1 MRRQRYLA
9 VVQSDLQF
17 ICSLRDALEGR
28 GRADLSIARNSQ
40 EAILY
45 LRGVG
50 IYTDRRRYPLPD
62 AVLLDCENPDGE
74 DLEVLA
80 WMREQP
86 DFWRTPVVMLCREE
100 HQLHVTCALDEAC
113 LIVDRRDFGELVEAT
128 ASLRPLEMRPS
139 AV

>member
-1 MRRQRYLA
+1 MQQRFLA

-17 ICSLRDALEGR
+17 ICSMRDALEGSAL
-28 GRADLSIARNSQ
+28 GALSIARNSQ

-50 IYTDRRRYPLPD
+50 IYTDRQRYPLPD
-62 AVLLDCENPDGE
+62 AVLLDCDNPDGE

-86 DFWRTPVVMLCREE
+86 DFCRTPVVMLCREE
-100 HQLHVTCALDEAC
+100 HQLHVSCALDEAC
-113 LIVDRRDFGELVEAT
+113 LLVDRRDLRELAEVL
-128 ASLRPLEMRPS
+128 ASFRGLEIGARI
-139 AV
+139 A